1 MTDIPSELA
10 PEIRRRRT
18 FAIISHP
25 DAGKTTLTEKLLLY
39 GGAIRLA
46 GAVKGRKTQRHA
58 TSDWMELEQQRGISI
73 TSTVLNFTYQ
83 GYQINILD
91 TPGHQ
96 DFSEDTYR
104 TLTAADSAVML
115 IDAAKG
121 VEPQTRKLFDV
132 CRRRGIPIFTFI
144 NKLDREGKDPLALM
158 EELEA
163 VLGIRSCPMN
173 WPIGMGSKFQGV
185 YDRQGD
191 RILLFAG
198 GRRGERVAQAGS
210 YSLQDPALAE
220 AVGPDPYQQLRDEIE
235 LLDIAGDPLDLQRV
249 AQGELTPL
257 FFGSAMNNFGVEPF
271 LNTFL
276 QLSPPP
282 APKPAQDGRLIH
294 PEEERFTGFVF
305 KIQANMNPA
314 HRDRI
319 AFVRICS
326 GRFTRGMAVRHG
338 RAGKVIKL
346 TQPQQF
352 MAQERSL
359 VEEAYAG
366 DIVGLHDPGTL
377 RIGDT
382 LCEGEPFDFAGLP
395 RFSPEHFA
403 SVRVKDTM
411 KSKHFKKGLEQLAQE
426 GAVQI
431 FSLPGNTVSPEP
443 IVGAVGELQFEVL
456 EYRLRSEYGVEI
468 VMTRLPYEA
477 ARWIRAENF
486 HPRDIQRLDGTCVQ
500 DQNGRTVALFRTE
513 WALRWAEQNLP
524 KVQFLS
530 TAPMGLEDSA
540 D

>member
-210 YSLQDPALAE
+210 YTLQDPALAE